1 MVFCFWQMLE
11 MYYLENI
18 VLTEHKL
25 RCPAIRSQKRILNQ
39 IQVRSVIEV
48 ESFNSHLQLLFI
60 FLLTT
65 KRRHL
70 DYDKVNPGA
79 HDTGAW

>member
-1 MVFCFWQMLE
+1 MVFFFWQMLE
-11 MYYLENI
+11 ICYLENI

-25 RCPAIRSQKRILNQ
+25 RCPAIRSQRRILNQ
-39 IQVRSVIEV
+39 IQVRSVIEM
-48 ESFNSHLQLLFI
+48 ESFNSHSQFLLF

-70 DYDKVNPGA
+70 DCDKVNPGA
-79 HDTGAW
+79 HDT

>member
-1 MVFCFWQMLE
+1 MLE

-25 RCPAIRSQKRILNQ
+25 RCPAIRSQKIILNQ

-48 ESFNSHLQLLFI
+48 EYFNSHLQLLFI

-65 KRRHL
+65 KRRLL
-70 DYDKVNPGA
+70 DCDKVNPGA
-79 HDTGAW
+79 HYTGAR